1 MLLSYCFYLID
12 GGFAQLMSES
22 ELELKTKKKFSI
34 IHHSILPVFKKPTKI

>member
-22 ELELKTKKKFSI
+22 ELELKTKKKIQYNSPQYFAS
-34 IHHSILPVFKKPTKI
+34 F